1 MSQVYNYLIL
11 HLANASLV
19 FSIKEEERGKFILFV
34 LFCFVG
40 EVESAEVDCG
50 QGSRGTWET

>member
-1 MSQVYNYLIL
+1 MSRADNYLIL

-19 FSIKEEERGKFILFV
+19 FSIKEEERGKFMLFV

-50 QGSRGTWET
+50 LGSQGTWET